1 MRNLKTNKTRIILL
15 AVLVFAIIILSII
28 FNQASTRRWFRDIQ
42 SEFSNGI
49 DRTINVYD
57 MNGDI
62 IKTYDGKFDVEIEN
76 QKIKFD
82 DANGKR
88 HIIVVG
94 SGTVCI
100 DDK

>member
-1 MRNLKTNKTRIILL
+1 MRNLKTNNTRIIL
-15 AVLVFAIIILSII
+15 AVLVLFAVIILSII

-42 SEFSNGI
+42 SEFANGI
-49 DRTINVYD
+49 DRTINIYD

>member
-1 MRNLKTNKTRIILL
+1 MRNFKTNNTRIIL
-15 AVLVFAIIILSII
+15 AVLVLFAVIILSII

-42 SEFSNGI
+42 SEFANGI